1 MRLEDNQTLPMTSS
15 GCKNRQLMV
24 YLPWM
29 PTKARFFSWEA
40 ISGRFFTL
48 IKKKGLNFDGWTL
61 SL

>member
-40 ISGRFFTL
+40 ISGRFFNL
-48 IKKKGLNFDGWTL
+48 D
-61 SL
+61 